1 MAKKIILITGGLGY
15 LGGRAALA
23 FSKNPN
29 YALRLGAYST
39 NDRNYPEWTK
49 NNNLEVV
56 KVDVSSQDSLDSACR
71 GVDFIIHLASLN
83 EVDSFANP
91 QKALLVNTLGTLKLI
106 EAAQNAKVKRLAYL
120 STIHVYGAPIFGTIT
135 EGTLTCPRHVYAI
148 THRAAEDFV
157 IAASLEKRLPGIVLR
172 PANGFGVPAD
182 PFINRWKLIVNDL
195 CRQAVTTQKLVLNS
209 SGQQS
214 RNFITL
220 TDIIRA
226 IEYVLF
232 LPMDQCG
239 NGIFNVAGEKSTSAF
254 ELATIIAS
262 RCKEIL
268 GFIPPIQR
276 QQPQK
281 NEVIERLDYRLDKL
295 KATGFLLL
303 SNFNEEIDATLRFC
317 KEYFKNDK

>member
-23 FSKNPN
+23 VSKNQN
-29 YALRLGAYST
+29 YTIRLGAYRSSE
-39 NDRNYPEWTK
+39 RKYPDWVED
-49 NNNLEVV
+49 NNFEVV
-56 KVDVSSQDSLDSACR
+56 QLDVSSKEALNAACK
-71 GVDFIIHLASLN
+71 GVDYVIHLASLN
-83 EVDSFANP
+83 EVDSLTDP
-91 QKALLVNTLGTLKLI
+91 QQALLVNTLGTLKLI
-106 EAAQNAKVKRLAYL
+106 EASQNAGVKRLIYL
-120 STIHVYGAPIFGTIT
+120 STIHIYGAPLFGVIT
-135 EGTLTCPRHVYAI
+135 EDTLPCLRHPYAI

-157 IAASLEKRLPGIVLR
+157 IAASFERKLPGIILR

-220 TDIIRA
+220 TDIVRA
-226 IEYVLF
+226 IEHVLSIS
-232 LPMDQCG
+232 MDECG
-239 NGIFNVAGEKSTSAF
+239 NGIFNVGEEKSTSVF
-254 ELATIIAS
+254 ELAEIIAG

-268 GFIPPIQR
+268 GFIPPIKR
-276 QQPQK
+276 QQAQK
-281 NEVIERLDYRLDKL
+281 DEVIKNLDYRSDKL
-295 KATGFLLL
+295 KVTGFVLL

-317 KEYFKNDK
+317 KKYFKNGK

>member
-1 MAKKIILITGGLGY
+1 MAKKLILITGGLGY
-15 LGGRAALA
+15 LGGRTALA

-29 YALRLGAYST
+29 YSLRLGAH
-39 NDRNYPEWTK
+39 NLNGRDYPKWASED
-49 NNNLEVV
+49 NFEVV
-56 KVDVSSQDSLDSACR
+56 KMDVLSPKTLGSACR
-71 GVDFIIHLASLN
+71 GVDFVIHLASLN
-83 EVDSFANP
+83 EVDCLADP
-91 QKALLVNTLGTLKLI
+91 KKAFLVNSLGTLKLI
-106 EAAQNAKVKRLAYL
+106 EAAQSARVKRIIYL
-120 STIHVYGAPIFGTIT
+120 STIHVYGAPLFGVVREDTPA
-135 EGTLTCPRHVYAI
+135 CPQHPYAI
-148 THRAAEDFV
+148 THLAAEDFV
-157 IAASLEKRLPGIVLR
+157 IAASLERKLPGIILR

-226 IEYVLF
+226 IEHVLSI
-232 LPMDQCG
+232 PMDECG
-239 NGIFNVAGEKSTSAF
+239 SGIFNVGGEKPNSVF
-254 ELATIIAS
+254 ELAEIIAD
-262 RCKEIL
+262 RCKEVL

-281 NEVIERLDYRLDKL
+281 DEVVEKLDYRSDKL
-295 KATGFLLL
+295 KATGFSLL

-317 KEYFKNDK
+317 KENFQK